1 MTSLASVAL
10 RAPANRCSSSLTV
23 DVLGPLPADQLL
35 ILILSERRLQGSR
48 NEEDRKLNTGPPPN
62 TSLNYFSI
70 TVESIKHRR
79 KRAVKKGHSIWNNQ
93 VWVVLLGGCDKIYR
107 FCL

>member
-35 ILILSERRLQGSR
+35 ILILSEQRLQGSR
-48 NEEDRKLNTGPPPN
+48 NEEDRKLNSGPPPQH
-62 TSLNYFSI
+62 I
-70 TVESIKHRR
+70 IKLFFHYSREY
-79 KRAVKKGHSIWNNQ
+79 KTQEKKGCKEGPLD
-93 VWVVLLGGCDKIYR
+93 VE
-107 FCL
+107 

>member
-1 MTSLASVAL
+1 MTSLASVAR

-48 NEEDRKLNTGPPPN
+48 NEEDRKLNTRPPHPPPQH
-62 TSLNYFSI
+62 I
-70 TVESIKHRR
+70 IKLFFHYSREY
-79 KRAVKKGHSIWNNQ
+79 KTQEKKGHSVWNSQ
-93 VWVVLLGGCDKIYR
+93 VWGGFTGQDLQILFMSR
-107 FCL
+107 